1 MDIKGL
7 DKAKVLYGLWLGSKE
22 QGNSW
27 MGRFPLTEEYCKK
40 LLEYTTYFDYLAGRV
55 IKVDFSTDDLDLQW
69 YDRDN
74 GEGAG
79 ENAILEYLTQP

>member
-1 MDIKGL
+1 MNIKGL

-27 MGRFPLTEEYCKK
+27 LGRFPLTEEYCRR
-40 LLEYTTYFDYLAGRV
+40 LLEHTTYFDYLAGRV
-55 IKVDFSTDDLDLQW
+55 IKVDFSTDDLDLGL

-74 GEGAG
+74 NRSGE
-79 ENAILEYLTQP
+79 EAILDYLTQP